1 MAGSALAM
9 GLNQI
14 LYLKEGIVTK
24 PQFAHLH
31 CHSHYSLLDG
41 AGTIP
46 QLLQRTKDLGMDSLA
61 LTDRGNLY
69 GSLAFYNAAKEMGIH
84 PVLGMEAYVAP
95 GSRFQNE
102 STIGPQEAS
111 YEITLLAE
119 NRIGF
124 QNLMKLSSL
133 AYLEGFHGCPRLD
146 KELIA
151 EYSDGIICL
160 SGGISSELNRNLLED
175 DPACPREGSGNGGL
189 VPQGLR

>member
-1 MAGSALAM
+1 
-9 GLNQI
+9 
-14 LYLKEGIVTK
+14 
-24 PQFAHLH
+24 
-31 CHSHYSLLDG
+31 
-41 AGTIP
+41 
-46 QLLQRTKDLGMDSLA
+46 

-69 GSLAFYNAAKEMGIH
+69 GSPAFYNAAKEMGIH

-133 AYLEGFHGCPRLD
+133 AYLEGFGVYPRLD
-146 KELIA
+146 KELLA
-151 EYSDGIICL
+151 AYSEGIICL
-160 SGGISSELNRNLLED
+160 SGGLSSELNQNLLSD
-175 DPACPREGSGNGGL
+175 DLPTFTKARETAGWYHKVFGEPLENHLTFRL
-189 VPQGLR
+189 VGQGRMDFDGVEVL